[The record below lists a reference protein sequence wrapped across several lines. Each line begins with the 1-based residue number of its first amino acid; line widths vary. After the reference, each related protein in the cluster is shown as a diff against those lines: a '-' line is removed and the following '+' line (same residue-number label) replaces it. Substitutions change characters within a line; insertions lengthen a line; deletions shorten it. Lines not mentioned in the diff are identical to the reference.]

1 MYATVP
7 NLFFCFLRVV
17 SLSALTVDAEDVLDE
32 SRGQQLFELTEPW
45 FVFLI
50 HLLVCH
56 YNVGSVEIIWLYV
69 YALISFFFLY

>member
-32 SRGQQLFELTEPW
+32 SRGQQLFELTEP
-45 FVFLI
+45 
-50 HLLVCH
+50 
-56 YNVGSVEIIWLYV
+56 
-69 YALISFFFLY
+69 